1 MWIALRIGPRTELE
15 SGFLTVQTSV
25 WMIGTEVMID
35 RLTARWKAVTIGIPG
50 TTGTAVNQDGEIVG
64 LSASRIVRR
73 SGPSNGLWTIA
84 TARAVVVVVVVVVV
98 DNGIQAVATE
108 AAVGTSGITGISAHK
123 AVVVVAVAV
132 DIASSRAAATIR
144 SAIRIMGVAVVA
156 RTARVNSRRPRRSRW
171 CRRSR

>member
-84 TARAVVVVVVVVVV
+84 TDRGAAVVVVVV

-123 AVVVVAVAV
+123 AVVVVAV

>member
-15 SGFLTVQTSV
+15 TVFLTVRMSA
-25 WMIGTEVMID
+25 WMIGIEAMIV
-35 RLTARWKAVTIGIPG
+35 RLTARWKAETIGIPG
-50 TTGTAVNQDGEIVG
+50 ITGTAVNQDGEIVG

-84 TARAVVVVVVVVVV
+84 TVRGAAAVVV
-98 DNGIQAVATE
+98 DNGIRAVATE
-108 AAVGTSGITGISAHK
+108 AAVGTSGTTGISAHK
-123 AVVVVAVAV
+123 AVVVAAV

-156 RTARVNSRRPRRSRW
+156 RTARVNSRRPLHSRW

>member
-25 WMIGTEVMID
+25 WMIGTEVMIV

-84 TARAVVVVVVVVVV
+84 TARAAVVV

-123 AVVVVAVAV
+123 AVVVAAV

-144 SAIRIMGVAVVA
+144 SAIRTMGVAVVA

>member
-84 TARAVVVVVVVVVV
+84 TARAAVVVVVV

-123 AVVVVAVAV
+123 AVVVVAV

>member
-15 SGFLTVQTSV
+15 TVFLTVRMSA
-25 WMIGTEVMID
+25 WMIGIEAMIV
-35 RLTARWKAVTIGIPG
+35 RLTARWKAETIGIPG
-50 TTGTAVNQDGEIVG
+50 ITGTAVNQDGEIVG

-84 TARAVVVVVVVVVV
+84 TVRGAAAVV
-98 DNGIQAVATE
+98 DNGIRAVATE

-123 AVVVVAVAV
+123 AVVVAVV

-156 RTARVNSRRPRRSRW
+156 RTARVNSRRPLHSRW

>member
-25 WMIGTEVMID
+25 WMIGTEVMIV

-84 TARAVVVVVVVVVV
+84 TDRGAAVVVVVV

>member
-1 MWIALRIGPRTELE
+1 MWIALRIEPRTELE
-15 SGFLTVQTSV
+15 TGLLTGRMSV
-25 WMIGTEVMID
+25 WMIGIEAMIV

-50 TTGTAVNQDGEIVG
+50 ITGTAVNQDGEIVG

-84 TARAVVVVVVVVVV
+84 TVRGAAVAVVVV
-98 DNGIQAVATE
+98 DNGIRAVATE

-123 AVVVVAVAV
+123 AAVVAAAV

-144 SAIRIMGVAVVA
+144 SVIRIMAVAVGARVA
-156 RTARVNSRRPRRSRW
+156 RASSRRPRPSRW
-171 CRRSR
+171 CRRNR

>member
-1 MWIALRIGPRTELE
+1 MWIALRIGPRTEVE
-15 SGFLTVQTSV
+15 TGFLTVRTSV
-25 WMIGTEVMID
+25 WMIGTEVMIV

-64 LSASRIVRR
+64 LSASRIVRL

-84 TARAVVVVVVVVVV
+84 TVRAAVVVVVVV

-123 AVVVVAVAV
+123 AVVVVAV

>member
-25 WMIGTEVMID
+25 WMIGTEVMIV

-84 TARAVVVVVVVVVV
+84 TDRGAAGVVVVV

-123 AVVVVAVAV
+123 AVVVVAV